1 MNYDY
6 TCNHNMIFG
15 YLTSICV
22 PGQNMKH
29 VKKTNTKCKF
39 YHLSKVIHLVK
50 NNFIFA
56 LRKDVNILSNR

>member
-1 MNYDY
+1 
-6 TCNHNMIFG
+6 MIFG
-15 YLTSICV
+15 YLTITCV
-22 PGQNMKH
+22 PEQNMKHVKH